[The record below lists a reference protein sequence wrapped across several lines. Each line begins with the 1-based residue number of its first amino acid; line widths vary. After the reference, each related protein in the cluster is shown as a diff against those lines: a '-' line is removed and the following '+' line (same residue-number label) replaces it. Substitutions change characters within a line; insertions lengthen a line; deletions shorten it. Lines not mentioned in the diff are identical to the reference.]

1 MQKYFLNLSR
11 YFLDLSRWSG
21 SVLTVYVIQLAAK
34 LITIISS
41 TKLLTRSPGAAP
53 AQTRT
58 VERWAGLKLMLCQR
72 KMVKL
77 TPLPDKLYKLTPTIC
92 LRIDPDTGNGR
103 VLLCLM
109 FRILSGSQNTD
120 FWKYILT
127 FYHCCFATQIDN
139 CSKTRFPTQ
148 IGLKIKFAN

>member
-11 YFLDLSRWSG
+11 YFLNLSRWSG

-41 TKLLTRSPGAAP
+41 TKLLTRSPGEGP
-53 AQTRT
+53 AQA
-58 VERWAGLKLMLCQR
+58 ENCWAGLKLMLCQR

-120 FWKYILT
+120 FWKYILFQHFT
-127 FYHCCFATQIDN
+127 IAASQHKLTIVPKLDFRRRLD
-139 CSKTRFPTQ
+139 
-148 IGLKIKFAN
+148 

>member
-1 MQKYFLNLSR
+1 MQK

-21 SVLTVYVIQLAAK
+21 EVLTVYVIQLAAK

-41 TKLLTRSPGAAP
+41 TKLLTRSPGARP
-53 AQTRT
+53 KQRT
-58 VERWAGLKLMLCQR
+58 VERGVGLKLMLCQR

-92 LRIDPDTGNGR
+92 LRIDPDTENGR

-109 FRILSGSQNTD
+109 FRMLSGSQNTD

-127 FYHCCFATQIDN
+127 FYYCCFATQIDN